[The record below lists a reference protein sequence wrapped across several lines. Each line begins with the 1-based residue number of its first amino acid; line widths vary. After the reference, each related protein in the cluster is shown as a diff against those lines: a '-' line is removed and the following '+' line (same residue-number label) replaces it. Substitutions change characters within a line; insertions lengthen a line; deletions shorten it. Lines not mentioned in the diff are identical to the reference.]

1 MSGSLVCVGIGMTLG
16 AHITPIAKSH
26 IENADVIFSLV
37 SSGVVEQWVEAMHS
51 DVRSLQPYY
60 AEGKSRRTTY
70 KEMQDVMLSEVKA
83 GKKVVGV
90 FYGHPGVFAQVPH
103 NTIKQAKELG
113 YYAKMEA
120 GISAE
125 DTLFADLGIDPG
137 KTGCQHYET
146 SQFMF
151 FKRNIDT
158 AAHLVL
164 WQVGMAGDQSLEKYT
179 TDSRYRQVL
188 VKLLSTIYPANH
200 EVILYEAAVLPI
212 ESVREERMSL
222 KDLVHA
228 EVSQQTTLVIPPS
241 TKLERN
247 DNILDELTTLDA
259 KPDRP
264 NIPLKLV
271 K

>member
-1 MSGSLVCVGIGMTLG
+1 MAGSLVCVGIGMTLG
-16 AHITPIAKSH
+16 AHITPIAKTH
-26 IENADVIFSLV
+26 IEQADVIFSLV
-37 SSGVVEQWVEAMHS
+37 SSGVVEQWVEAMHH

-60 AEGKSRRTTY
+60 AEGKSRRNSY
-70 KEMQDVMLSEVKA
+70 HEMQQAMLDEVQA

-103 NTIKQAKELG
+103 NTISMARELG
-113 YYAKMEA
+113 YSAHMEA

-158 AAHLVL
+158 AALLVL

-188 VKLLSTIYPANH
+188 VNLLSQYYPLNH
-200 EVILYEAAVLPI
+200 EVIIYEAAVLPI
-212 ESVREERMSL
+212 EKVREERVLL
-222 KDLVHA
+222 KDLISV
-228 EVSQQTTLVIPPS
+228 EVSQQTTLVIPPA
-241 TKLERN
+241 TALEPN
-247 DNILDELTTLDA
+247 DEILHELTLLDT
-259 KPDRP
+259 KQP
-264 NIPLKLV
+264 NPFRLV